1 MNSLEVQVIGIPTVM
16 SIAFLVIAGEFGN
29 GDDRKK
35 NLAAAGYDYN
45 RVQACVNDLV
55 PLINKYGG

>member
-1 MNSLEVQVIGIPTVM
+1 MSNMEVQVIGMPTVM

>member
-1 MNSLEVQVIGIPTVM
+1 MNSLEVQVIGIPTIMGV
-16 SIAFLVIAGEFGN
+16 AFLVIAGEFGN
-29 GDDRKK
+29 GDERKK